1 MTSQNRQLNWDV
13 PPSPV
18 FEWNYHAKQDIVI
31 NQGGTSSGKTFS
43 ILQVLIVR
51 SLKERNLVTTIAGQ
65 DIPNLKAGSMRDIED
80 IFDDALKSFRGEIV
94 VNHNK
99 ADKVYQ
105 FATGSLIEFKSYA
118 DRQDAKNGKRDYLF
132 LNEANGIAYDIF
144 EELQVRTRKQV
155 FIDYNPT
162 GPFWAHHKLIGR
174 ADVLLLISNYRHN
187 PFIDAKTKQKIERYK
202 TTDPERWRVYGLGK
216 TGRVQGVVFPKVTW
230 VSEFPADC
238 KKVSYGLDFGFTN
251 DPTALVKQGELGGE
265 RFAELLIY
273 ETGLTNSDL
282 SNFFV
287 SLGISKNSQMFAD
300 GAEPKSIATL
310 RRLGWNVKAA
320 PKGKD
325 SILWGINK
333 IKEIPLNLVQNEH
346 FKNEQLNY
354 KWLERNGQ
362 FLNKPIDKYNHAFDA
377 LRYSIAGREK
387 KGNLIAFG

>member
-1 MTSQNRQLNWDV
+1 MTTTKKATFNLF
-13 PPSPV
+13 PPTLV
-18 FEWNYHAKQDIVI
+18 FQENFEAKEDIII
-31 NQGGTSSGKTFS
+31 NQGGTSSGKTYS
-43 ILQVLIVR
+43 ILQVLLLR
-51 SLKERNLVTTIAGQ
+51 ALEERPNVITIAGQ
-65 DIPNLKAGSMRDIED
+65 DIPNLKAGSMRDIET
-80 IFDDALKSFRGEIV
+80 IFDQVPFFREQV
-94 VNHNK
+94 AQHNRS
-99 ADKVYQ
+99 DKTYY
-105 FATGSLIEFKSYA
+105 FKNGSLIEFKSYD

-132 LNEANGIAYDIF
+132 VNEANGIAYDIF

-162 GPFWAHHKLIGR
+162 APFWAHNKLIGR
-174 ADVLLLISNYRHN
+174 KGVKFLRSNYTHN
-187 PFIDAKTKQKIERYK
+187 PFIDGKTRQKIELYK
-202 TTDPERWRVYGLGK
+202 ETDPERWRVYGLGY

-265 RFAELLIY
+265 RFAELLLY
-273 ETGLTNSDL
+273 ESGLTNSDL

-287 SLGISKNSQMFAD
+287 SLGISKNAQMFAD

-310 RRLGWNVKAA
+310 RRLGWNIKAA

-346 FKNEQLNY
+346 FKREQLNY
-354 KWLERNGQ
+354 KWIEKSGQ